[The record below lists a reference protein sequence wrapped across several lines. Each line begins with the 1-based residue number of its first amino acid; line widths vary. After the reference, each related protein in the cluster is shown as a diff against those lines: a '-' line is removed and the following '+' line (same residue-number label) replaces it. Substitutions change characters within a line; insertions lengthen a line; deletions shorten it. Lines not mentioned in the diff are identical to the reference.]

1 MDMLAFFNF
10 TTTEIIIICVVAL
23 VLFGGSLPAI
33 AKNLGKSVVEF
44 KKGVKDVKDDL
55 ENAASEDKK
64 LENKPSREV
73 TVERSD
79 AREHAAK

>member
-1 MDMLAFFNF
+1 MDMLGLLNL
-10 TTTEIIIICVVAL
+10 TTTEIIIICVIAL

-44 KKGVKDVKDDL
+44 KKGVKDVKNDL
-55 ENAASEDKK
+55 DIASSEDAK

-73 TVERSD
+73 SIEKAES
-79 AREHAAK
+79 REAAAK

>member
-1 MDMLAFFNF
+1 MDMLGLLNL

-23 VLFGGSLPAI
+23 VLFGGSLPQI

-55 ENAASEDKK
+55 ESATREEPK

-73 TVERSD
+73 SVEKAES
-79 AREHAAK
+79 REATAK

>member
-10 TTTEIIIICVVAL
+10 TTTEIIIFCVVAL
-23 VLFGGSLPAI
+23 VLFGGSLPMI

-55 ENAASEDKK
+55 DNVGNEDKK

-73 TVERSD
+73 TVERSE
-79 AREHAAK
+79 AHEHAAK

>member
-1 MDMLAFFNF
+1 MDMLCFFNF
-10 TTTEIIIICVVAL
+10 TTTEIIIFCVVAL
-23 VLFGGSLPAI
+23 VLFGGSLPMI

-55 ENAASEDKK
+55 DNVGNEDKK

-73 TVERSD
+73 TVERNE